1 MRKHVGRCT
10 LKTLPLSD
18 IEILASTI
26 RRIEHLLTLEALYI
40 REIEPELNKKDEHPS
55 RELTISSNYYRI

>member
-1 MRKHVGRCT
+1 MRKHVDRCT
-10 LKTLPLSD
+10 IKALQLSD

-40 REIEPELNKKDEHPS
+40 REIEPELNKKDEYPS

>member
-10 LKTLPLSD
+10 IKALQLSD

-40 REIEPELNKKDEHPS
+40 KEIEPELNKKDEHPS